1 MSSIVDKQLLE
12 FLRSALWGKPVVIL
26 DGFNDWGALFA
37 AANKQSVL
45 SLVANVALN
54 DSYVANLI
62 PSESKD
68 KIKSFTMTNVATH
81 KIVNN
86 TLLKVADV
94 LDQAEIP
101 FVLLKGQAMARNYPI
116 PELRACGDIDVY
128 VGQDNYLKACELIS
142 GVATWKEDRDPIADK
157 EKHFDVKID
166 EVIVE
171 IHRYSDMIFS
181 RRYNKIYQAYSDVGT
196 SVNLR
201 EINIAGKNIKIPADD
216 FNAFYVFN
224 HMWRHFL
231 ISGVGLRQLCDW
243 MMFLHARKDDI
254 DRDKLRKIIEDMNLM
269 KPWQTFGCILVEE
282 LGMPHEEFPFYDPTR
297 KKHISTILKYILAEG
312 NFGRDSEMAKN
323 SYVEGYLEKK
333 FKSMCIRTKREM
345 PLVHIFPSHIIG
357 PYFKFI
363 FGGIGHICKDL
374 FRVK

>member
-1 MSSIVDKQLLE
+1 MSSIVDNQLLE

-86 TLLKVADV
+86 TLLKVADI
-94 LDQAEIP
+94 LKQAEIP

-128 VGQDNYLKACELIS
+128 VGQENYLKACELFS
-142 GVATWKEDRDPIADK
+142 GIATWTEDGDPMK
-157 EKHFDVKID
+157 NVKHFDITIG

-171 IHRYSDMIFS
+171 IHRVTEVVSS
-181 RRYNKIYQAYSDVGT
+181 ERYNKIYQSYSDEGM
-196 SVNLR
+196 SVNVRKVNFSGVL
-201 EINIAGKNIKIPADD
+201 INTPADD
-216 FNAFYVFN
+216 FNAFYVFY
-224 HMWRHFL
+224 HIWRHFKVG
-231 ISGVGLRQLCDW
+231 GVGLRQLCDW
-243 MMFLHARKDDI
+243 MLFLHARKDDI

-269 KPWQTFGCILVEE
+269 KPWQTFGSVLVDE
-282 LGMPHEEFPFYDPTR
+282 LGMPQDEFPFYNPR
-297 KKHISTILKYILAEG
+297 RSKHAPKILIYILRAG
-312 NFGRDSEMAKN
+312 NFGRGFELYSN
-323 SYVEGYLEKK
+323 RSGEGYLKRK
-333 FKSMCIRTKREM
+333 FKSMYLYAKRYV
-345 PLVHIFPSHIIG
+345 PLIFIFPSHFIG
-357 PYFKFI
+357 PYCKTMFSGVRSF
-363 FGGIGHICKDL
+363 CKDL